1 MPYPTPYYMPY
12 PVAVQR
18 CPGCGQNAGTGIACQ
33 YCSQLIG
40 LPQGVRLSSAGR
52 RLGGYLLDTLL
63 LIVTLFIGW
72 FIWSVIVWK
81 DGRSPAKLL
90 LGMRVIK
97 RETGTSAT
105 FGTIAMRE
113 LLGKTL
119 IMSLIGVATVGIG
132 SLILSF
138 MLVWD
143 KERQQLWDKV
153 AGTLVVDDPRRLLV
167 RGAPGASTPGSG

>member
-1 MPYPTPYYMPY
+1 VPY

-18 CPGCGQNAGTGIACQ
+18 CPACGQNAGAGIACQ

-40 LPQGVRLSSAGR
+40 LPTGVRLSSAGR
-52 RLGGYLLDTLL
+52 RLGEYLLDTLL

-72 FIWSVIVWK
+72 FIWSLIVWK
-81 DGRSPAKLL
+81 DGQSPAKLL

-97 RETGTSAT
+97 RETGTPAT
-105 FGTIAMRE
+105 FGTMAMRE

-119 IMSLIGVATVGIG
+119 IMGLIGVATIGIG
-132 SLILSF
+132 SLILNF

-143 KERQQLWDKV
+143 RERQQLWDKV
-153 AGTLVVDDPRRLLV
+153 AGTLVVDDPQRLLV
-167 RGAPGASTPGSG
+167 RAAPGASTPGSG